1 MNYKQYSI
9 LNTEYDFDD
18 EIGIFD
24 IDIDGEEYLIQFN
37 VSLDQLADSG
47 IGLSYSI
54 AKYIEDE
61 DGELSTIDVDINLN
75 DLLGDTW
82 FLRLGGK
89 LSGHIK
95 KVLDDDYYNG
105 AW

>member
-47 IGLSYSI
+47 IGLSYTV

-82 FLRLGGK
+82 FLRLGRG
-89 LSGHIK
+89 LVDYVK
-95 KVLDDDYYNG
+95 KELENDYNG